1 MSAYESL
8 LPAHLP
14 SLRRYARALT
24 GNSTLADDLVQ
35 DTLERAYV
43 KFHLWQHGSDLRK
56 WLFAIMHNVFIN
68 QIKKPGLTLV
78 SMDDMPDSPVH
89 DVDPILGVDMDR
101 ALRALPH
108 DHREVLLLIVLEGL
122 SYDDVSELL
131 GIPMGTVMSR
141 LSRARERLGKLM
153 AVDAPASTCTQGG

>member
-8 LPAHLP
+8 LPLHLP

-24 GNSTLADDLVQ
+24 GDRTQADDLVQ

-68 QIKKPGLTLV
+68 QVKKPHLTLV
-78 SMDDMPDSPVH
+78 SMDEIPDRSVH
-89 DVDPILGVDMDR
+89 DTDPLLGVDVDR
-101 ALRALPH
+101 ALRTLP
-108 DHREVLLLIVLEGL
+108 DDQREVLLLIVLEGL
-122 SYDDVSELL
+122 SYSDVSELL
-131 GIPMGTVMSR
+131 GIPLGTVMSR
-141 LSRARERLGKLM
+141 LSRARDRLGKLM
-153 AVDAPASTCTQGG
+153 AVSPVAAQEGLK